1 MNEQKKKLA
10 QLIEAGV
17 DSLDI
22 VITKEEILKQDI
34 SAPLA
39 LLSELL
45 NNKVIALYFRE
56 KVKLSFNGFDGQ
68 GKKLWE
74 IPEVRKY
81 ICKLDNEFH
90 YWFYFLSK
98 SEEEL
103 YLIHQCHM
111 IPFLSEE
118 DNFDLNMDKLKQNFF
133 NKWVPALTKAC
144 DFTDMSEQE
153 THEMFMRVYQY
164 ASNRGTA

>member
-81 ICKLDNEFH
+81 ICKLDSEFH
-90 YWFYFLSK
+90 CWFYFLSK
-98 SEEEL
+98 SGNGL
-103 YLIHQCHM
+103 YVIYQCHM
-111 IPFLSEE
+111 IPYLSEE
-118 DNFDLNMDKLKQNFF
+118 DDFDFNISQLEQNFL
-133 NKWVPALTKAC
+133 NKWMPALSKAC
-144 DFTDMSEQE
+144 EYTDMSEQE
-153 THEMFMRVYQY
+153 THEMCMRVYQY
-164 ASNRGTA
+164 VVN